1 MLNYKDVFHAVMY
14 RKQVELV
21 DVYKLRPESYF
32 SVLPSGDVLSDS
44 DLDVYLCDQLFE
56 QEFELTVVDQSSAFQ
71 SMIHSKDGQDIFDFK
86 NNYLTSGQ
94 SISNNYHQFVMKKS
108 NHQQI
113 DESS

>member
-1 MLNYKDVFHAVMY
+1 MY